1 MVDPGIIAFLVM
13 AFVAIAVAA
22 LVYWQSPRICPNER
36 AARGRVKSE
45 DEGQLIRRGAA
56 PDWLKNQMVDQGDQP
71 YILANDGVV
80 PLDHQMQRQIV
91 QSMSH

>member
-45 DEGQLIRRGAA
+45 DEGQLIR
-56 PDWLKNQMVDQGDQP
+56 PDWLKNQMIEQGDQP
-71 YILANDGVV
+71 YFLANDGVV